1 MMQGSK
7 NERGHHGACAACKHQ
22 RKKCREHCAL
32 APYFP
37 ASKNEEFQAVHAVFG
52 VSNLIKL
59 VKRVRKENRKTMV
72 ESLIWE
78 AKCRLQDPVLGS
90 SLYKIMYDNL
100 RQQIHRNNNCNRN
113 QNHHQI
119 LQLPLPHHQLH
130 PQEEDLKNFQNHLV
144 VNGESSSV
152 EDGWGFTHPNNKNNM
167 SVVPAL
173 YGLDSS
179 SQITSLNTFQQ
190 NHLPKY
196 HFSGN
201 IIIYNQR

>member
-1 MMQGSK
+1 MMHASK
-7 NERGHHGACAACKHQ
+7 NERGHRACAACKHL
-22 RKKCREHCAL
+22 RRRCHENCVL

-37 ASKNEEFQAVHAVFG
+37 GNKIEEFQAVQTVFG

-59 VKRVRKENRKTMV
+59 VKRVRKEHRKTVV

-78 AKCRLQDPVLGS
+78 AKCRLEDPVLGS

-100 RQQIHRNNNCNRN
+100 RQQIYRNNNCNRN

-130 PQEEDLKNFQNHLV
+130 HQEDELKNFQNHLV

-152 EDGWGFTHPNNKNNM
+152 EDGWEFLHSNNKNNM
-167 SVVPAL
+167 SVVPVL
-173 YGLDSS
+173 CGL
-179 SQITSLNTFQQ
+179 
-190 NHLPKY
+190 
-196 HFSGN
+196 
-201 IIIYNQR
+201 IYCSFLGH